1 MNAVTGL
8 VFNIQRFSTDDG
20 PGIRTTV
27 FLKGCPLRCKA
38 CSNPEGLAAKP
49 QLMYRATKCIGAR
62 QCGFCLPKC
71 PEGALSVGADDRVVV
86 DFAKCT
92 GCGACADACP
102 PRAMEIVGRR
112 MTVDEVLA
120 VVEADEAFY
129 ARSGGGITLSG
140 GEVLRQ
146 GRFARALL
154 QEARR
159 RGLSTAIETSGMG
172 RWAVLESLLPFLDV
186 IHYDIKCLD
195 RERHQRFTGL
205 PNDLILRN
213 FRKLCAAFPHDR
225 IIVRTP
231 FIPGVNGTAEDVRAI
246 GEFLRGI
253 GDDLHYELLPYHRYG
268 ESKYG
273 FLGLTPPMTSVVPTA
288 DEAAVHAE
296 LARYRARERAT
307 VPLSEAQGAPL
318 LERLRAS
325 APASSNARGEAK
337 P

>member
-1 MNAVTGL
+1 MTAVTGL

-38 CSNPEGLAAKP
+38 CSNPEGLSAKP
-49 QLMYRATKCIGAR
+49 QLMYRASKCIGVA
-62 QCGFCLPKC
+62 QCDYCIQKC
-71 PEGALSVGADDRVVV
+71 PEGAISAGPDGKVVV
-86 DFAKCT
+86 VF
-92 GCGACADACP
+92 GACTSCGKCVDVCP
-102 PRAMEIVGRR
+102 SKAMEIVGRR

-120 VVEADEAFY
+120 IVEADEAFY

-172 RWAVLESLLPFLDV
+172 RWQSLEALLPFLDV
-186 IHYDIKCLD
+186 VHYDIKCLD
-195 RERHQRFTGL
+195 SERHRRFTGV
-205 PNDLILRN
+205 PNELILRN
-213 FRKLCAAFPHDR
+213 FRRLCAVFPHDR
-225 IIVRTP
+225 IVVRTP
-231 FIPGVNGTAEDVRAI
+231 FIPGVNGSVEEVRAI
-246 GEFLRGI
+246 GEFLKSI

-273 FLGLTPPMTSVVPTA
+273 FLGIPVPMTQVVPSE
-288 DEAAVHAE
+288 DEKAIHAE
-296 LARYRARERAT
+296 LARYRSRERAT
-307 VPLSEAQGAPL
+307 VPLSPAQGGSL
-318 LERLRAS
+318 LERMS
-325 APASSNARGEAK
+325 HKAPT
-337 P
+337 

>member
-38 CSNPEGLAAKP
+38 CSNPEGLGAKP
-49 QLMYRATKCIGAR
+49 QLMYRPSKCIGAA
-62 QCGFCLPKC
+62 QCGVCLSKC
-71 PEGALSVGADDRVVV
+71 PTGALSTGPDGKVVV

-92 GCGACADACP
+92 NCGRCADVCP
-102 PRAMEIVGRR
+102 AKAMEIVGRR

-129 ARSGGGITLSG
+129 SRSGGGITLSG

-146 GRFARALL
+146 GRFARELL
-154 QEARR
+154 REARR

-172 RWAVLESLLPFLDV
+172 RWPVLESVLPFLDTV
-186 IHYDIKCLD
+186 HYDIKCLD
-195 RERHQRFTGL
+195 RERHRRFTGL

-213 FRKLCAAFPHDR
+213 FRKLCAVYPHER
-225 IIVRTP
+225 IVVRTP
-231 FIPGVNGTAEDVRAI
+231 FIPGVNGSVEEVRAI
-246 GEFLRGI
+246 GEFLRSV

-273 FLGLTPPMTSVVPTA
+273 FLGLEAPMTKIVPT
-288 DEAAVHAE
+288 EEQAAIHAE

-307 VPLSEAQGAPL
+307 VPLTPAQGRPL
-318 LERLRAS
+318 LERVRS
-325 APASSNARGEAK
+325 EPSS
-337 P
+337 

>member
-1 MNAVTGL
+1 MNALTGL

-38 CSNPEGLAAKP
+38 CSNPEGLSAKP
-49 QLMYRATKCIGAR
+49 QLMYRASKCIGVA
-62 QCGFCLPKC
+62 QCGYCLPIC
-71 PEGALSVGADDRVVV
+71 PEGAIGAGADGKAVV

-92 GCGACADACP
+92 GCGKCVDVCP
-102 PRAMEIVGRR
+102 SKAMEVLGRR
-112 MTVDEVLA
+112 MTVDEVLG

-154 QEARR
+154 QEAQR

-172 RWAVLESLLPFLDV
+172 RWQALEGLLPFVDV

-195 RERHQRFTGL
+195 PVRHRRFTGVS
-205 PNDLILRN
+205 NELILRN
-213 FRKLCAAFPHDR
+213 FRKLCAVFPHDR
-225 IIVRTP
+225 IFVRTP
-231 FIPGVNGTAEDVRAI
+231 FIPGVNGSVEDVRAI
-246 GEFLRGI
+246 AEFLRSL

-273 FLGLTPPMTSVVPTA
+273 FLGLEVPMTRLGPPSA
-288 DEAAVHAE
+288 EEAAIHEE
-296 LARYRARERAT
+296 LARYRSRERAT
-307 VPLSEAQGAPL
+307 VPLSPAQGRPL
-318 LERLRAS
+318 LERVRS
-325 APASSNARGEAK
+325 RPG
-337 P
+337 

>member
-27 FLKGCPLRCKA
+27 FLQGCPLRCKA
-38 CSNPEGLAAKP
+38 CSNPEGLIARP
-49 QLMYRATKCIGAR
+49 QLMYRASKCIGAG

-71 PEGALSVGADDRVVV
+71 PEGALSVGADGRVVV

-92 GCGACADACP
+92 GCGACADVCP
-102 PRAMEIVGRR
+102 SRAMEIVGRR

-159 RGLSTAIETSGMG
+159 RGLGTAIETSGMG
-172 RWAVLESLLPFLDV
+172 RWPVLESLLPFLDV

-195 RERHQRFTGL
+195 RERHRRFTGL

-213 FRKLCAAFPHDR
+213 FRKLCAVFPHDR

-231 FIPGVNGTAEDVRAI
+231 FIPGVNGTVEDVRAI

-273 FLGLTPPMTSVVPTA
+273 FLGLTPPMTAVVPTA
-288 DEAAVHAE
+288 EEAAVHAE
-296 LARYRARERAT
+296 LTRYRARERAT
-307 VPLSEAQGAPL
+307 VPLSPAQGAPL
-318 LERLRAS
+318 VERLRR
-325 APASSNARGEAK
+325 PTAR
-337 P
+337 

>member
-1 MNAVTGL
+1 L
-8 VFNIQRFSTDDG
+8 SG
-20 PGIRTTV
+20 PPTPTTV

-62 QCGFCLPKC
+62 QCGFCLSKC

-102 PRAMEIVGRR
+102 SRAMEIVGRR

-159 RGLSTAIETSGMG
+159 RGLGTAIETSGMG
-172 RWAVLESLLPFLDV
+172 RWPVLESLLPFLDV

-195 RERHQRFTGL
+195 RERHRRFTGL

-213 FRKLCAAFPHDR
+213 FRKLCAVFPHDR

-231 FIPGVNGTAEDVRAI
+231 FIPGVNGTVEDVRAI
-246 GEFLRGI
+246 GEFLRSI

-273 FLGLTPPMTSVVPTA
+273 FLGLTPPMTSVVPTSE
-288 DEAAVHAE
+288 EAAMHAE
-296 LARYRARERAT
+296 LARYRARERAS
-307 VPLSEAQGAPL
+307 VPLSPEQGPPL
-318 LERLRAS
+318 LGRLRGG
-325 APASSNARGEAK
+325 NDR
-337 P
+337 